1 MTTEYSLGKK
11 YINESDTRFNLE
23 EIKKFQDDYIDLW
36 KMAYTASITY
46 NNSFNEEKAKKA
58 CEKFFENVGRPN
70 RWYYTKAEY
79 NIIISDIED

>member
-1 MTTEYSLGKK
+1 MTIECSLGKK

-23 EIKKFQDDYIDLW
+23 EIKKFQDEYIDLW
-36 KMAYTASITY
+36 KMAYCASITY

-58 CEKFFENVGRPN
+58 CEQFFENVGRPN
-70 RWYYTKAEY
+70 RCYYSKAEY